1 MKETLGKKLWLVL
14 IVAIVSAA
22 VVISVGLIV
31 VVGPFAERIAES
43 FISIQEPDRFLVSFE
58 GSFESV
64 GGQEGLA
71 DGVTFV
77 RGHSGQAALFDE
89 EDTLSYAAEGVINPQ
104 GGVIEFWLRPLWD
117 GGDGQSYVFFEI
129 GDEWFNRFRLMKD
142 GANNFRFMAWSA
154 QVEYNAACSVDHWAV
169 EEWHHVRATWGDGA
183 LSLFLDGSLCDTQ
196 TFVTLPD
203 QLSSR
208 FYIGSSAQ
216 RDMQAQAAIDE
227 FIIGRQP

>member
-1 MKETLGKKLWLVL
+1 MKEKLGKKLWLIL
-14 IVAIVSAA
+14 IVAIVSTA

-31 VVGPFAERIAES
+31 VVGPLAERFAEAIFSTR
-43 FISIQEPDRFLVSFE
+43 EPNRFLISFD
-58 GSFESV
+58 GSFESG

-71 DGVTFV
+71 EGVTFV
-77 RGHSGQAALFDE
+77 QGYTGRAALFDN
-89 EDTLSYAAEGVINPQ
+89 EDSLSYPADGVIDPQ
-104 GGVIEFWLRPLWD
+104 GGAIEFWLQPLWD

-154 QVEYNAACSVDHWAV
+154 QVEYDAACSVDHWAV

-196 TFVTLPD
+196 TFVTLPE